1 MYVSKTFKF
10 INSIKNTRELKDI
23 LSFQIL
29 NTDLILVIAET
40 SMRIYT
46 FDQKIVMLK
55 NNFVLNFP
63 YLITNPF
70 IQLLESTQTYQI
82 NLLGISEF
90 EIFNFTVAVV
100 RKGLL

>member
-1 MYVSKTFKF
+1 
-10 INSIKNTRELKDI
+10 
-23 LSFQIL
+23 
-29 NTDLILVIAET
+29 
-40 SMRIYT
+40 
-46 FDQKIVMLK
+46 VMLK

>member
-1 MYVSKTFKF
+1 M
-10 INSIKNTRELKDI
+10 
-23 LSFQIL
+23 
-29 NTDLILVIAET
+29 AET

-46 FDQKIVMLK
+46 FDKKTVMLK

-63 YLITNPF
+63 FLVSPPQIK
-70 IQLLESTQTYQI
+70 LLESTQTYQI

-100 RKGLL
+100 